1 LSLVGA
7 PKFAGGDLVSLD
19 LGDGVGRG
27 GIRAGAFQ
35 EIGNVKEH
43 ERHAHEAQAP
53 FEPVPVPAHAIQHRH
68 ICTQ

>member
-1 LSLVGA
+1 LSLVGP
-7 PKFAGGDLVSLD
+7 PKLAGGDLVSLD
-19 LGDGVGRG
+19 LGDRVGRG

-35 EIGNVKEH
+35 EIRNVKEH

-53 FEPVPVPAHAIQHRH
+53 FEPVPVPAHPIQHRH